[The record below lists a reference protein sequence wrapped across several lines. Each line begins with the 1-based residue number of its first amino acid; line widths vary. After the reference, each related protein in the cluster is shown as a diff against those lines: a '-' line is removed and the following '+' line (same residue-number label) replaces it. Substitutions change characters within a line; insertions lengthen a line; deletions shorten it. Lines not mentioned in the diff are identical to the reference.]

1 MNTLK
6 TSGILLMLL
15 LAVAS
20 CKKNKKADPLPH
32 QTEDMAGIEETTP
45 DHPKT
50 TANFAKEFHDFG
62 NLQKGEVVKY
72 SYEITNTGDKPLY
85 IYSVEPA
92 CGCTAP
98 DYTKEPIAPGQ
109 KGQVTLQFE
118 SKNFSGITN
127 KTAQVVTNTENSP
140 ITLSFKANVQ

>member
-6 TSGILLMLL
+6 ISGISLMLL
-15 LAVAS
+15 LAIVS
-20 CKKNKKADPLPH
+20 CKKNEKADPMPEH
-32 QTEDMAGIEETTP
+32 HAEEVVAEPTP

-50 TANFAKEFHDFG
+50 TATFVKESHDFG
-62 NLQKGEVVKY
+62 ILQKGEVVKY
-72 SYEITNTGDKPLY
+72 VYEITNTGDKPLY

-98 DYTKEPIAPGQ
+98 DYTKEPIAAGQ

-118 SKNFSGITN
+118 SKNFTGPVH
-127 KTAQVVTNTENSP
+127 KTAQVVMNTDQSP
-140 ITLSFKANVQ
+140 VTLSFKANVQ